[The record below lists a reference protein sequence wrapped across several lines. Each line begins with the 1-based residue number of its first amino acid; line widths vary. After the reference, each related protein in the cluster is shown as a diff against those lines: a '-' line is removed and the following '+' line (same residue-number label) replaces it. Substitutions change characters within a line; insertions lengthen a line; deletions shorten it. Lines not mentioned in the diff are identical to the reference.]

1 MGTSEVSTRSADTD
15 EDLYQLL
22 EEEEMLNE
30 INGRGELKGQVLGE
44 LGLRHPI
51 VYDTYEQWKGPR

>member
-1 MGTSEVSTRSADTD
+1 MSTGSADTD

-22 EEEEMLNE
+22 EEEEEMLNE
-30 INGRGELKGQVLGE
+30 INDQGELKGQVLGE

-51 VYDTYEQWKGPR
+51 VRYVCLIRTEQWEGPR